1 MSKERANERINS
13 RVIPEA
19 PSRKPYF
26 FVGTVVVIVVIGVLI
41 GVICYLM
48 LGKEAEQEERSYNRV
63 VTPDNVEEIIGQLD
77 EQDYTPMGSYEVKM
91 NTNWVFP
98 DGDSYS
104 TNSYVE
110 NSVNNRN
117 TVFFTIALET
127 DPDTVIYDSPF
138 IEPGSYME
146 AVKLEKNL
154 PAGVY
159 EAILTYHLVN
169 EQEEEISQVSIGITL
184 TITN

>member
-13 RVIPEA
+13 RVTLEE
-19 PSRKPYF
+19 PSRKPYL
-26 FVGTVVVIVVIGVLI
+26 FVGVVIIIIVIAVLV

-63 VTPDNVEEIIGQLD
+63 VTPDNVEEIISQLD
-77 EQDYTPMGSYEVKM
+77 EQDYTPIGSYEVKM
-91 NTNWVFP
+91 NTNWIFP
-98 DGDSYS
+98 DGDSPS
-104 TNSYVE
+104 TNAYVE

-127 DPDTVIYDSPF
+127 DPETAIYDSPF

-146 AVKLEKNL
+146 AVQLESDL
-154 PAGVY
+154 PAGTY
-159 EAILTYHLVN
+159 EAVLTYHLVD
-169 EQEEEISQVSIGITL
+169 EQEEEISQVSVGITL
-184 TITN
+184 TINN